1 MLYFAYGSNLDWAQ
15 IRERCPST
23 EAVSVVAA
31 RGYRLAFTRFST
43 NRQCG
48 AADILPAPGHAVW
61 GMLYEIDE
69 AEIGALDEC
78 EGFRPGRPGEEN
90 AYERVEIE
98 VWKTGTHVNPQRVWT
113 YVVVRKLDPC
123 PRPSADYKRLM
134 VDGARRWGFPARYL
148 EQLEAIEIQ

>member
-1 MLYFAYGSNLDWAQ
+1 LYFAYGSNLDWAQ
-15 IRERCPST
+15 IRRRCPST
-23 EAVSVVAA
+23 EVVSVVAA

-43 NRQCG
+43 SRQCG
-48 AADILPAPGHAVW
+48 AADILPSPGHEVW

-69 AEIGALDEC
+69 ADIAALDEC
-78 EGFRPGRPGEEN
+78 EGFRPGRPREEN

-98 VWKTGTHVNPQRVWT
+98 VWKTGTHVNPQRVST
-113 YVVVRKLDPC
+113 YVVVRKLDCC

-134 VDGARRWGFPARYL
+134 VDGARRWGFPASYL